1 MRFAMFR
8 GATAY
13 EAQIGPIWLR
23 FVHLRG
29 GGWIGAKLRDRIS
42 MGWDQEDTEGR
53 A

>member
-13 EAQIGPIWLR
+13 EAQIGPLWLR

-29 GGWIGAKLRDRIS
+29 DGWKGSQLRNRIS
-42 MGWDQEDTEGR
+42 IGWDQDDTEGR